1 MKDKFKILIILFC
14 FTIIF
19 LIDGEIFAQK
29 PIGEAP
35 PEPPITKVI
44 GEGKGSLTQT
54 LLNIRNVIW
63 GVAWFLAVIFIIY
76 SGIMFI
82 TASGQPEKI
91 TKARNALIWALV
103 GIAVAVIA
111 RGVIYLVQNLLGAS
125 STTSTSPAITSIS
138 SATTSTSPATTSTPS
153 ATTSPGGGGGI
164 QI

>member
-19 LIDGEIFAQK
+19 SICGEVFAQ
-29 PIGEAP
+29 PAIGAP
-35 PEPPITKVI
+35 PPKPPITKVI
-44 GEGKGSLTQT
+44 GSGPGSLTQT
-54 LLNIRNVIW
+54 LVNVRNVIW

-82 TASGQPEKI
+82 TASGQPAKI
-91 TKARNALIWALV
+91 TNAKNALIWALV
-103 GIAVAVIA
+103 GIAVAVIS

-125 STTSTSPAITSIS
+125 STSP
-138 SATTSTSPATTSTPS
+138 PS
-153 ATTSPGGGGGI
+153 VEEPNEAPQQEQPEAPQQEQPEAPGDGGGGI